1 MEESRVE
8 VICGGV
14 LCRSTDMAR
23 DKMRKVFQAQLRH
36 LEPRVSVKHHV
47 CCTDNVFVSVRAVWA
62 GVLFT
67 PPVDCLGAESCRQ
80 AKNNHLN
87 NERKKKMSE
96 SLSCCV
102 VQQCDKFPCADDFDL
117 ENFFTDQSRLKIAK
131 NPNFDSTSILQAYA
145 ACSSNCC

>member
-87 NERKKKMSE
+87 NERKKKCRNHF
-96 SLSCCV
+96 LV
-102 VQQCDKFPCADDFDL
+102 VWFNSATSFPVL
-117 ENFFTDQSRLKIAK
+117 MISTLKIFLLIS
-131 NPNFDSTSILQAYA
+131 PG
-145 ACSSNCC
+145 